1 MALTNQYDK
10 IVFNFDGNNND
21 VDDIGAMPMAGLL
34 ASSAEIENKITFFYN
49 NNLSETNEDFKV
61 DKMRSSA
68 AMVEKLGI
76 DTVDY
81 QQNIDAATDKLIN
94 IFNSGQ
100 KVLVIEGGPMEATY
114 RALDE
119 TSDNN
124 LKNLTLLSHSSWN
137 ETRDVITRPGVTEA
151 RTWDDIKENFPEV
164 NTIQIADQNGDDYSG
179 DEGFYSDDWNWLDSK
194 DDSVY
199 KDARERMED
208 SGKKNDLSDAGM
220 LFYALTGQEY
230 GNPWNAKSFLET
242 SPPHFEGD
250 STSPTTEPSTE
261 TAPNNE
267 YEIKVEYEVE
277 ATWNN
282 NISAQISFTNQGDS
296 FQGWTIEFSAD
307 YEITK
312 IDNAEIISHQ
322 DDRYLIGDVSWN
334 DNVDSG
340 ETTTFS
346 FEAEGN
352 LEEPEDWE
360 FNGQKLDSEQ
370 IETDNSNNS
379 PSPTNNNNSWKIEAE
394 NMQLLS
400 GYKVESNNFANNNE
414 VISLLGNNNDDIG
427 YASFEFQGGTGQ
439 YNIVI
444 DTFDENDGEGEIK
457 LSQNERLLGDFVLN
471 RDLGSNVADDKTDVS
486 LEIKDV
492 FVSTGDNFS
501 LMGIA
506 DGSNDIDKE
515 WTRIDTIE
523 FITVTSKT

>member
-1 MALTNQYDK
+1 MTLTNQYDK

-34 ASSAEIENKITFFYN
+34 ASSAGIENKTTFFYD

-124 LKNLTLLSHSSWN
+124 LSNITLLSHSTWN
-137 ETRDVITRPGVTEA
+137 EERDVITKSGVTEA
-151 RTWDDIKENFPEV
+151 RTWDDIKENFPEI
-164 NTIQIADQNGDDYSG
+164 NTIHIADQNGDDNSG
-179 DEGFYSDDWNWLDSK
+179 DKGFYSKDWNWLDSK

-220 LFYALTGQEY
+220 LFYAITGDEY
-230 GNPWNAKSFLET
+230 GDPWDAKSFLET
-242 SPPHFEGD
+242 NPPPEEGD
-250 STSPTTEPSTE
+250 STSPTSEPTP
-261 TAPNNE
+261 TNNNND
-267 YEIKVEYEVE
+267 YEIKVEYSVE
-277 ATWNN
+277 TTWDN
-282 NISAQISFTNQGDS
+282 NISASIDFTNQGDS
-296 FQGWTIEFSAD
+296 FQGWTMEFEAD

-312 IDNAEIISHQ
+312 IDNAEILSHQ
-322 DDRYLIGDVSWN
+322 GDKYVIGDVSSN
-334 DNVDSG
+334 DNVYGG
-340 ETTTFS
+340 EITTFS

-352 LEEPEDWE
+352 SAEAKDWE
-360 FNGQKLDSEQ
+360 FNGEELDSKQ
-370 IETDNSNNS
+370 VETSISNDSNSS
-379 PSPTNNNNSWKIEAE
+379 SPTSPTNNNSWKIEAE
-394 NMQLLS
+394 DMQLDS
-400 GYKVESNNFANNNE
+400 YKVESNDFASGNNI
-414 VISLLGNNNDDIG
+414 ISLFKSGNDTG
-427 YASFEFQGGTGQ
+427 TASFEFQGGTGQ
-439 YNIVI
+439 YDIII
-444 DTFDENDGEGEIK
+444 DAFDENDGEGEIK
-457 LSQNERLLGDFVLN
+457 LAQNDRAIGDFDLN
-471 RDLGSNVADDKTDVS
+471 RDLGSNVADSTTDVS

-492 FVSTGDNFS
+492 FVSAGDNFS
-501 LMGIA
+501 LTGIA
-506 DGSNDIDKE
+506 DGSNDIDFE
-515 WTRIDTIE
+515 WARIDVVE
-523 FITVTSKT
+523 FVPVAGK